1 MDPHLKQIYFSPH
14 LLSPSADTKWL
25 ITFFTIDLLNNIGG
39 AALATIFGPSQP
51 YIAERV
57 GVNIDTITWVWTFCE
72 RKKYLFAV
80 WEIEECVE
88 YY

>member
-1 MDPHLKQIYFSPH
+1 MGAHLKQLYFSPH

-25 ITFFTIDLLNNIGG
+25 VTFFTIDLLNNIGG

-72 RKKYLFAV
+72 RKYVFLFLGN
-80 WEIEECVE
+80 
-88 YY
+88 